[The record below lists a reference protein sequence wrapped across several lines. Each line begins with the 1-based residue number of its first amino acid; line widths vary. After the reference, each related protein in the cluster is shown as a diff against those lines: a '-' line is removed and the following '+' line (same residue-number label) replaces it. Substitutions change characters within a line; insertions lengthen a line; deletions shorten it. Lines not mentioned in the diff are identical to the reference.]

1 MPPILS
7 GQPGGG
13 KQFSS
18 QFFCQLCTLADD
30 TRTLPPAAECCYQ
43 GGMKSVRPFPSST
56 FAVLVALALLVVA
69 LVIAPRARTQM
80 AAPAP
85 AAVAQI
91 VDQLKKQQ
99 EAMVAN
105 QAKMDEQVSNLK
117 EEIRL
122 IRIFS
127 RRSGGGGGG

>member
-1 MPPILS
+1 
-7 GQPGGG
+7 
-13 KQFSS
+13 
-18 QFFCQLCTLADD
+18 
-30 TRTLPPAAECCYQ
+30 
-43 GGMKSVRPFPSST
+43 MKSVRSTPSLA
-56 FAVLVALALLVVA
+56 FAILAALALLLVA
-69 LVIAPRARTQM
+69 LSIAPRAQSQL

-85 AAVAQI
+85 QAYQQL

-105 QAKMDEQVSNLK
+105 QAKMDEQVSNIK

-127 RRSGGGGGG
+127 KRSG